1 MHASTTSWVQGGAGR
16 LRVESSGQGR
26 TPVMLVH
33 GNGGDRTH
41 WSATAPH
48 LARDRWTVCFDLRG
62 MGESDPPSDGSFSL
76 EAMVGDV
83 VRVADALG
91 LAQFVLMG
99 HSYGGSVVAAACGR
113 IPERLAGAL
122 FLDSGGDLRR
132 IPPAEL
138 EAWRA
143 AMGPERYAA
152 TIRSWFSGLLAA
164 ATPETRVRVMGTLE
178 RTPREVYVPVMEGM
192 LAFDPRAAI
201 SRYPGPKAIVA
212 ARMLDGP
219 LSLQQAVPE
228 LPCEFIDGVS
238 HWLQLD
244 RPEAVNAALD
254 RFLASVP
261 G

>member
-1 MHASTTSWVQGGAGR
+1 MDAPTTSWVQGGAGR

-26 TPVMLVH
+26 TPVVLVH
-33 GNGGDRTH
+33 SNGGDRTH
-41 WSATAPH
+41 WAATAPH
-48 LARDRWTVCFDLRG
+48 LARNRRTVCFDLRG
-62 MGESDPPSDGSFSL
+62 LGESDAPSDGSFSL

-91 LAQFVLMG
+91 LARFVLVG
-99 HSYGGSVVAAACGR
+99 HSYGGSVVAAACGQ

-122 FLDSGGDLRR
+122 FLDSGGDLRQ
-132 IPPAEL
+132 IPPVEL
-138 EAWRA
+138 EAWRT
-143 AMGPERYAA
+143 AMGPERFAVSVH
-152 TIRSWFSGLLAA
+152 SWFSVLLAA

-178 RTPREVYVPVMEGM
+178 RTPREVYVALMEA
-192 LAFDPRAAI
+192 LLSFDPREAI
-201 SRYPGPKAIVA
+201 ARFPGPKAIVA

-219 LSLQQAVPE
+219 LSLQKTVPE

-254 RFLASVP
+254 RFLASIP